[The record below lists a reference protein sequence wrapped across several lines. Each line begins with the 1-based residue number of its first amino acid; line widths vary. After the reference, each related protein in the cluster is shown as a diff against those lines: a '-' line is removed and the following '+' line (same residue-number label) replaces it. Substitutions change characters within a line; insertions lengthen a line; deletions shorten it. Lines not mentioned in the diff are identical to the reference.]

1 MNTSGWPR
9 LRALIEI
16 AAVFAGLVLLSGLIG
31 SLIVPL
37 LPARLAMPVQA
48 LGLWGAVIAGAVLLQ
63 RAGSS
68 YRDLGLR
75 GPGSWR
81 KTLGWAA
88 AALLLSS
95 LGALAIGA
103 AARAFTDWPPLEVG
117 YIRSSIAGSPLAY
130 AVWIVLV
137 AWGSAA
143 FGEELLARG
152 FLLNRFHTLFG
163 GGRAAL
169 GAAVVAQAGVFG
181 LLHAVQGPTGVVV
194 TAYVGIVYAAI
205 YLASGR
211 NLWAPILA
219 HGVQDTAA
227 LTIMFVGARLP
238 GYIG

>member
-1 MNTSGWPR
+1 MNTSARPR

-16 AAVFAGLVLLSGLIG
+16 AAVFAGLLLLSGLIG
-31 SLIVPL
+31 SLLVPL
-37 LPARLAMPVQA
+37 VPARLAMPVQA
-48 LGLWGAVIAGAVLLQ
+48 LGLWGAVIVGAVLLR

-75 GPGSWR
+75 RPGSWL
-81 KTLGWAA
+81 KALGWAA
-88 AALLLSS
+88 GALLLSS
-95 LGALAIGA
+95 LGALVIGA
-103 AARAFTDWPPLEVG
+103 AARAFTDWPPLDAG
-117 YIRSSIAGSPLAY
+117 YIRSSIEASPLAY

-152 FLLNRFHTLFG
+152 FLLTRFHALFG

-169 GAAVVAQAGVFG
+169 VAAIVAQAGVFG
-181 LLHAVQGPTGVVV
+181 LLHAVQGPTGVAV
-194 TAYVGIVYAAI
+194 TAYVGMVYAAI
-205 YLASGR
+205 YLASGK

-219 HGVQDTAA
+219 HGVQDTVA
-227 LTIMFVGARLP
+227 LTVMFVGVPLP